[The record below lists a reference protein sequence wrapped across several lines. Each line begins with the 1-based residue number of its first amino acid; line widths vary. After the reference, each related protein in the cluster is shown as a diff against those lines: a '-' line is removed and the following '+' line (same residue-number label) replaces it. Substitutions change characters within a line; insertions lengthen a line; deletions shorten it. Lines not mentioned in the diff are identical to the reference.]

1 MQEPTKAAI
10 WYCLNS
16 YHYEDATFLAE
27 RLHAEVGNNDTVYL
41 LATCY
46 YRSGRKQ
53 QAKYLLERHCE
64 IHNAK
69 CNLLYAR
76 CCLDLGELQ
85 KGLLRLN
92 GLLSLRVCTEEE
104 VVAEYGQDAALAFW
118 LLGEMNRQL
127 QHVKEAALHFKR
139 CLKYNP
145 FLWTAFQSLCEM
157 GEGVSPENCFEVS
170 SYPQFLCTMNSEHQA
185 APPPPKPSQPAVAT
199 LPLPSAPLSS
209 KKVASTP
216 DTYGNPL
223 VGKAMASSTPVPRSL
238 AFTAGSTEADVS
250 SLPVGGGRMVKEG
263 VATLARIKTQLS
275 YSSSAEV
282 SKVRPRHFTPGAAHS
297 VSPHPPR
304 FGVLPTP
311 TASLTFTTTPSPTAL
326 PPDYQIGLMSAPKSA
341 AKSKGK
347 PYSQSA
353 SLTVAT
359 PEPLSLD
366 SPVSS
371 AVSMKQAPQHP
382 FGDTPLA
389 EEVGGGALTPEE
401 ENTPRMATRRSA
413 ARGTRQPQ
421 GTPAGK
427 ALSSIGMVSSRRISD
442 LTPSGLATQS
452 IKAKPRVRK
461 EAGQSLPRKLGAK
474 VTFAAP
480 VSDSL
485 PEVSEQLDRQMADDE
500 KVEEEGDVKEMEQPN
515 LVPEL
520 TDPSQ
525 YTVVGNLEDAAFE
538 NIKALMQLLQAI
550 GASYKALHSYDLLR
564 AVKLFQS
571 LPANHFNTPWVM
583 SQVGKA
589 YFAGEKFKEAAKAFE
604 EVHLMD
610 PHRQEGMELY
620 ASALWHLQR
629 ETDLSTLADRLQSSD
644 KLRPQA
650 LCAMASVLNLYKDHQ
665 TAIQLLQ
672 RSIQVEPSFPYAHTL
687 LGYEY
692 CMMKDYDKALAS
704 MQSAVA
710 IDPRHYSA
718 WYGMAYV
725 CCAQEKFKLSEI
737 YAGKAL
743 AINKCSSIA
752 CTQLGLALY
761 RQKKFD
767 SALKAL
773 DQAIRINK
781 SNHIPKFHKAMVLES
796 LGRLEDSLSQL
807 EELTST
813 WPKEPSLYISKGK
826 LLQKLGRPH
835 DAVLQFSWARDFTRH
850 DGSLPVREDVDHA
863 VQLQPEA
870 ALGQDNQD
878 FVPHEDGEEAI
889 DEGGSE
895 DDMDS

>member
-1 MQEPTKAAI
+1 
-10 WYCLNS
+10 
-16 YHYEDATFLAE
+16 
-27 RLHAEVGNNDTVYL
+27 
-41 LATCY
+41 
-46 YRSGRKQ
+46 
-53 QAKYLLERHCE
+53 
-64 IHNAK
+64 
-69 CNLLYAR
+69 
-76 CCLDLGELQ
+76 
-85 KGLLRLN
+85 
-92 GLLSLRVCTEEE
+92 
-104 VVAEYGQDAALAFW
+104 
-118 LLGEMNRQL
+118 
-127 QHVKEAALHFKR
+127 
-139 CLKYNP
+139 
-145 FLWTAFQSLCEM
+145 M
-157 GEGVSPENCFEVS
+157 GEDTSPESCFDVS
-170 SYPQFLCTMNSEHQA
+170 SYPQFLCTMSNEYQVA
-185 APPPPKPSQPAVAT
+185 TVPDIPPKSSQPTFVAGAMAT
-199 LPLPSAPLSS
+199 TMSSS

-216 DTYGNPL
+216 DLYGNPL

-238 AFTAGSTEADVS
+238 AFTAGSTEANVS
-250 SLPVGGGRMVKEG
+250 SLGQLPVGGGRVVKEG

-275 YSSSAEV
+275 YSSSAEG
-282 SKVRPRHFTPGAAHS
+282 SKVRARHLSPGVGAQS
-297 VSPHPPR
+297 ISPHLPR

-311 TASLTFTTTPSPTAL
+311 TASLTFTTTPSPTTL
-326 PPDYQIGLMSAPKSA
+326 PHDYRIGLMSAPKSC
-341 AKSKGK
+341 AKSRGK
-347 PYSQSA
+347 PYGQPA

-366 SPVSS
+366 SPASS
-371 AVSMKQAPQHP
+371 TSTDASLQTHAVI
-382 FGDTPLA
+382 GDTPQMG
-389 EEVGGGALTPEE
+389 EVGGAPAVEGS
-401 ENTPRMATRRSA
+401 TPRMTTRRSS
-413 ARGTRQPQ
+413 ARGMRPPQ
-421 GTPAGK
+421 DTPVGRAGGGGGV
-427 ALSSIGMVSSRRISD
+427 ANSRRISE
-442 LTPSGLATQS
+442 LTPSGLTTQS
-452 IKAKPRVRK
+452 LKAKPRARK
-461 EAGQSLPRKLGAK
+461 EAGQQSVARKLGSK

-480 VSDSL
+480 VCG
-485 PEVSEQLDRQMADDE
+485 PEPDQSGRHLTDEEGVE
-500 KVEEEGDVKEMEQPN
+500 KVEEEEVRREVAEQVDF
-515 LVPEL
+515 VPVL

-525 YTVVGNLEDAAFE
+525 DTVVVSLEEAALE
-538 NIKALMQLLQAI
+538 SIRALMQLLQAI
-550 GASYKALHSYDLLR
+550 GTCYKALHSYDLLK

-571 LPANHFNTPWVM
+571 LPTNHFNTPWVM
-583 SQVGKA
+583 CQVGKA
-589 YFAGEKFKEAAKAFE
+589 YFAGEKFKEAAKVFE

-672 RSIQVEPSFPYAHTL
+672 RSIQACLVIGINELFTLLNPHVGHSHQSNSQLQGPVALVHVKLAAFGVGCLNCVCDSLTHEVHANDIPMSHTTTPQVTDRTVDIPFKQEVDRSFPYAHTL

-692 CMMKDYDKALAS
+692 CMTKDYEKALTS

-737 YAGKAL
+737 YASKAL

-761 RQKKFD
+761 RQKKFE
-767 SALKAL
+767 SALKVL
-773 DQAIRINK
+773 NQAIRINK
-781 SNHIPKFHKAMVLES
+781 SNHIPKFHKALVLES
-796 LGRLEDSLSQL
+796 LGRPQDALTQL

-850 DGSLPVREDVDHA
+850 DGTLPVREDVDQA
-863 VQLQPEA
+863 AQLQPEGA
-870 ALGQDNQD
+870 GLGQDDED
-878 FVPHEDGEEAI
+878 FVPHVDGDEEGEEAI
-889 DEGGSE
+889 EEEGESE